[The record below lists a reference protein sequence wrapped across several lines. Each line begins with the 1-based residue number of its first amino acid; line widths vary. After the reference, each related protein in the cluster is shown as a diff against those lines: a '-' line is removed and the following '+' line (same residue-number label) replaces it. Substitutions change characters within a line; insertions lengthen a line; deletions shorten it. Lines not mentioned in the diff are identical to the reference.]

1 MQTLDKII
9 DAYPEATF
17 LKADGLDAAI
27 IGVEAVDLRLVYDVN
42 KVIQILMDRDGM
54 EEGEA
59 WEYYTF
65 NIEGAFVGPQ
75 TPIWCQVFKH

>member
-1 MQTLDKII
+1 MQTLEQII
-9 DAYPEATF
+9 EAYPEAEF
-17 LKADGLDAAI
+17 LRADGLDAAI

-42 KVIQILMDRDGM
+42 KVIKILMAQGM
-54 EEGEA
+54 TEADA